1 MSALT
6 LKLTAALESRDR
18 KRILLKI
25 PPPSSPANNGNTLN
39 FTLNEYLSLSKS
51 PEFRQLFLDR
61 LQTAPSLFGSGGSR
75 VAVNWDT
82 HAALETRLARFFN
95 APTALLAGSGYDA
108 NVAFFRHVPQRGDI
122 ILHDEYIHA
131 SIYDGMRSANVRRV
145 SFIHNDFEAFLRALQ
160 KLAEEDHGVMNG
172 TTSVFLAVESVYSMD
187 GSISPLN
194 LMVKALEEVLPKGNG
209 HLVVDE
215 AHATGIYG
223 LQGRGIVSM
232 FGIENKCLA
241 RLHTFGK
248 ALSCVGGAS
257 PSRTHITVQL
267 LTLPP
272 QLSF

>member
-1 MSALT
+1 
-6 LKLTAALESRDR
+6 
-18 KRILLKI
+18 
-25 PPPSSPANNGNTLN
+25 
-39 FTLNEYLSLSKS
+39 
-51 PEFRQLFLDR
+51 
-61 LQTAPSLFGSGGSR
+61 
-75 VAVNWDT
+75 
-82 HAALETRLARFFN
+82 
-95 APTALLAGSGYDA
+95 
-108 NVAFFRHVPQRGDI
+108 
-122 ILHDEYIHA
+122 
-131 SIYDGMRSANVRRV
+131 V

-194 LMVKALEEVLPKGNG
+194 LMVKALAEVLPKGNG